1 MRRFLTILFLVSLC
15 MGAAARD
22 FSWKRVRVDGSVTG
36 VKAADAGNVSEAL
49 GYMDGR
55 CYVAPDGRRY
65 RRGATARTAALLLGA
80 QDRMKDLKT
89 VIAYAPEDM
98 VKAYPESSLSN
109 WFVDTLM
116 DSVSVRSGKKVH
128 FGIVNFGGIRVDIAA
143 GNVLKDDIVSMFP
156 FKNNLC
162 YLELKGRDIRALL
175 EKMAAG
181 QWQVI
186 GGVRC
191 VAKDGKLLSATI
203 DGQELDD
210 DLSYG
215 VATISFL
222 LNGGDGLNVAR
233 NSTGLEIYDD
243 YVLDVMLPHVEQLT
257 REGRELKYSTD
268 GRIRI
273 LD

>member
-1 MRRFLTILFLVSLC
+1 M
-15 MGAAARD
+15 
-22 FSWKRVRVDGSVTG
+22 
-36 VKAADAGNVSEAL
+36 
-49 GYMDGR
+49 
-55 CYVAPDGRRY
+55 
-65 RRGATARTAALLLGA
+65 
-80 QDRMKDLKT
+80 
-89 VIAYAPEDM
+89 
-98 VKAYPESSLSN
+98 
-109 WFVDTLM
+109 
-116 DSVSVRSGKKVH
+116 
-128 FGIVNFGGIRVDIAA
+128 
-143 GNVLKDDIVSMFP
+143 
-156 FKNNLC
+156 
-162 YLELKGRDIRALL
+162 
-175 EKMAAG
+175 
-181 QWQVI
+181 
-186 GGVRC
+186 RC